1 MTEAELAV
9 PRVRVESDTLGY
21 DGVFRLRR
29 LTLRH
34 RRFDGEFTP
43 PLVRE
48 VFDRPQAVMVLPYDP
63 VAERI
68 VLVEQFRVGA
78 YAAGHE
84 AWMTELVAGMAE
96 PGEAL
101 DEVARRELVEET
113 GLQARHLEEFATFL
127 PSPGALSEK
136 VTAFAACVDIAGLAA
151 FGGNPGEHED
161 LRLHTWSVE
170 EAAERLDNGSI
181 DTAITLIGVAWLLR
195 HRDRLNRAWRT

>member
-1 MTEAELAV
+1 MTETDLAV
-9 PRVRVESDTLGY
+9 PRVHIESDTIGY

-48 VFDRPQAVMVLPYDP
+48 VFDRPKAVMILPYDP

-78 YAAGHE
+78 FAAGHNP
-84 AWMTELVAGMAE
+84 WMIELAAGMTE

-101 DEVARRELVEET
+101 DAVARRELKEET
-113 GLQARHLEEFATFL
+113 GLEARHMEEFANFL

-136 VTAFAACVDIAGLAA
+136 VTAFAACVDISGLAE

-170 EAAERLDNGSI
+170 EAERRLDNGSI

-195 HRDRLNRAWRT
+195 HRERLNRAWRT